1 MIAELN
7 KPKAINWTVTLSK
20 EDKNPYGGYAIKNL
34 LKDIFPGA
42 SIGSYRTPVY
52 SQVNN
57 AVESNTAYII
67 FSPEFNPSK
76 VDKAEL
82 YNYVKKG
89 NYVFVSTN
97 SFQKTFLDSFK
108 LATNTRFTM
117 VSTDS
122 TSVNFVN
129 PSLKAK
135 ENYAF
140 LRSTIDQY
148 FSKIDTGLTVVLG
161 NNNYDEINFIKIAVG
176 QGAYFIHANPVC
188 FSNYF
193 LVYKDNADYAAKA
206 LSYIPANVSKLY
218 WDEFYKTG
226 RGGPTTPLRVF
237 LMNEYLRWALRLAL
251 IGMIIYVLFQIKR
264 KQRIIPVIEPLK
276 NTSLDFIK
284 TVASVY
290 FNERNNNSIA
300 AQKINYFLEFIR
312 HRFHIATHFLDEDFK
327 QQLGRKSGLDQDT
340 VNDLVSLMINVSAQ
354 AQVSDNVL
362 LSLNNKI
369 DNFYKKL

>member
-1 MIAELN
+1 
-7 KPKAINWTVTLSK
+7 
-20 EDKNPYGGYAIKNL
+20 
-34 LKDIFPGA
+34 
-42 SIGSYRTPVY
+42 
-52 SQVNN
+52 
-57 AVESNTAYII
+57 
-67 FSPEFNPSK
+67 
-76 VDKAEL
+76 
-82 YNYVKKG
+82 
-89 NYVFVSTN
+89 
-97 SFQKTFLDSFK
+97 
-108 LATNTRFTM
+108 
-117 VSTDS
+117 
-122 TSVNFVN
+122 
-129 PSLKAK
+129 
-135 ENYAF
+135 
-140 LRSTIDQY
+140 
-148 FSKIDTGLTVVLG
+148 
-161 NNNYDEINFIKIAVG
+161 
-176 QGAYFIHANPVC
+176 
-188 FSNYF
+188 
-193 LVYKDNADYAAKA
+193 

-251 IGMIIYVLFQIKR
+251 IGMVIYVLFQIKR